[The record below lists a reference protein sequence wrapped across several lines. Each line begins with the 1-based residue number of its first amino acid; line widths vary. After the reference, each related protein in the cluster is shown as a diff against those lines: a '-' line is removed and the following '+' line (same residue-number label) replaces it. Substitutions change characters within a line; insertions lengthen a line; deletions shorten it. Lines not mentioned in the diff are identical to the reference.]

1 MDFSLGHND
10 YEKELKARDALADQV
25 TGEVGYGK
33 AREFGNK
40 QLRDMLKAR
49 AARMNNP
56 VEYGASKMASFQD
69 AINEVNPDL
78 YNKYYDVANKSNKRA
93 LESANKRVGEAKEV
107 EKMNHSMVSSLGQ
120 AAGSLVSTGAH
131 MYGLASGN
139 KPTLTSGP
147 ISGQMLKPF
156 TSMGE
161 KMHDLAS
168 GKKPT
173 LTFQQKQ

>member
-1 MDFSLGHND
+1 MDFSLGKNA
-10 YEKELKARDALADQV
+10 YNKELAARDALADQV

-56 VEYGASKMASFQD
+56 VGYGASKMASFQD

-78 YNKYYDVANKSNKRA
+78 YNSYYDVANKSNKRA

-107 EKMNHSMVSSLGQ
+107 EKMNRSNVSALGQ
-120 AAGSLVSTGAH
+120 MAGSLTSTGANI
-131 MYGLASGN
+131 YGLKANPNNAVNAG
-139 KPTLTSGP
+139 
-147 ISGQMLKPF
+147 GQ
-156 TSMGE
+156 
-161 KMHDLAS
+161 
-168 GKKPT
+168 
-173 LTFQQKQ
+173 

>member
-1 MDFSLGHND
+1 MDFSLGHKD

-56 VEYGASKMASFQD
+56 VGYGASKMASFQD
-69 AINEVNPDL
+69 AINDINPDL
-78 YNKYYDVANKSNKRA
+78 YNSYYDIANKSNKRA

-107 EKMNHSMVSSLGQ
+107 EKMNHSNISSAGQ
-120 AAGSLVSTGAH
+120 TLGSLVSTGAH
-131 MYGLASGN
+131 MYGLS
-139 KPTLTSGP
+139 
-147 ISGQMLKPF
+147 
-156 TSMGE
+156 
-161 KMHDLAS
+161 S

-173 LTFQQKQ
+173 LTFQQNNVGGQQ

>member
-10 YEKELKARDALADQV
+10 YEKELKARDTLADQV

-56 VEYGASKMASFQD
+56 VGYGASKMASFQD
-69 AINEVNPDL
+69 AVNEVNPDL
-78 YNKYYDVANKSNKRA
+78 YKSYYDVANKSNKRA

-107 EKMNHSMVSSLGQ
+107 EKMNRSAVSSAGQ
-120 AAGSLVSTGAH
+120 TLGSLTSTGGKL
-131 MYGLASGN
+131 YGAFSA
-139 KPTLTSGP
+139 P
-147 ISGQMLKPF
+147 
-156 TSMGE
+156 
-161 KMHDLAS
+161 
-168 GKKPT
+168 
-173 LTFQQKQ
+173 QKQEQAGEQ